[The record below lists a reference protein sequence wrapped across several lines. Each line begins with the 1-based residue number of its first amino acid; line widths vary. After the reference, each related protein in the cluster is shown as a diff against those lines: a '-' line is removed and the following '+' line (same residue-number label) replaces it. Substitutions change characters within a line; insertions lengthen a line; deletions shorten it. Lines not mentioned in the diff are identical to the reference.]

1 MQRIRSRLLAL
12 MRYVNL
18 GFTYLLILTNTRGP
32 YNGGLGAE
40 PPAVYSVRNKAL
52 YATAASTGK
61 KEILTH

>member
-1 MQRIRSRLLAL
+1 